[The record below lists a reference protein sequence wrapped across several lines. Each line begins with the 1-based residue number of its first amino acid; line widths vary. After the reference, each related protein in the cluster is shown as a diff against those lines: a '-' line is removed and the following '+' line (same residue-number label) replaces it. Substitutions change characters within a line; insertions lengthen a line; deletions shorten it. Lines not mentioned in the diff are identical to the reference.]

1 MNVIEPRR
9 LGKSDVLVTPVIFG
23 AWAVGGWMWGG
34 NDEADSIAAIQA
46 SIDHGVTTIDT
57 AAVYGQGYGEEVVGK
72 AIQGRRDKVQIAT
85 KGGMTWDLEGGSDP
99 WNTQDRLGNDIL
111 IRRNSSPQTI
121 PIECERSLKR
131 LGVDVIDLY
140 QIHWPDTT
148 TPVED
153 TMAAL
158 VKLKDQGKI
167 RAIGVSNYD
176 ATWLKKAAAAGPL
189 DSLQPPYSLVQRKIE
204 MEILPTCIELGL
216 SVIVYSPLERGLL
229 TGSVGPDRVFPAGD
243 HRASHKF
250 FTQENRKRVSEA
262 LEAVKPIAD
271 KHGVSLAQM
280 AINWSDPGARN
291 HRRAGRSPQR
301 RTGDPQ
307 RQGPFVPALARGM
320 PPDPPGVRRD
330 LGGND
335 GFMIRVAE
343 DRATIGNADRGVVR
357 TSPADSVGDSR
368 PGKRFALEILASVG
382 GAVLRECQGDRPSST
397 RCTPIFYVEN

>member
-1 MNVIEPRR
+1 MRLILNGFEPRR
-9 LGKSDVLVTPVIFG
+9 LGASDVRVTPVIFG

-99 WNTQDRLGNDIL
+99 WSTKDRLGHDVV
-111 IRRNSSPQTI
+111 IRRNSSPRTI

-167 RAIGVSNYD
+167 KAIGVSNYD
-176 ATWLKKAAAAGPL
+176 ATWIKKAAAAGPL
-189 DSLQPPYSLVQRKIE
+189 ASLQPPYSLIQRKIE
-204 MEILPTCIELGL
+204 KEILPTCRELGVG
-216 SVIVYSPLERGLL
+216 VIVYSPMERGLL
-229 TGSVGPDRVFPAGD
+229 TGSVPPDRVFPPGD
-243 HRASHKF
+243 HRTTHKF
-250 FTQENRKRVSEA
+250 FTPENRKRV
-262 LEAVKPIAD
+262 LESLEKVRPIAE

-280 AINWSDPGARN
+280 VINWTIQVPGITAAIVGARN
-291 HRRAGRSPQR
+291 AEQAEHNAKALSFQLSPEECAQI
-301 RTGDPQ
+301 
-307 RQGPFVPALARGM
+307 RQAF
-320 PPDPPGVRRD
+320 D
-330 LGGND
+330 
-335 GFMIRVAE
+335 
-343 DRATIGNADRGVVR
+343 ATSA
-357 TSPADSVGDSR
+357 AMM
-368 PGKRFALEILASVG
+368 AS
-382 GAVLRECQGDRPSST
+382 
-397 RCTPIFYVEN
+397 